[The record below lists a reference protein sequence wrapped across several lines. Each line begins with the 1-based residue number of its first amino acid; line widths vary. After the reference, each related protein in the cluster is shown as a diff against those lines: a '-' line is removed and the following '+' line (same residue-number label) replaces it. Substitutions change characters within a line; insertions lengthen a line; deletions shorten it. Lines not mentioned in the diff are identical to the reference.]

1 MKNISQL
8 ILLSMI
14 LIGLVACSSSEDKA
28 QTRLTEIEQQITLGQ
43 ATNAEENYR
52 QLISDYPETR
62 GALKAQEQL
71 ELLLQKKQ
79 KIEMQQAYEAIK
91 SIPRVVSGY
100 KSIYRQWPQSIKEL
114 DDGDYFFDS
123 SYMAETIP
131 QGFKAYLA
139 LTADEN
145 GFILWSLPDD
155 SPASYRLTDNGGKVI
170 RGEKQTLLAEINNN
184 YRIEAQQGGLIILL
198 PKTAVQ

>member
-62 GALKAQEQL
+62 GALK
-71 ELLLQKKQ
+71 
-79 KIEMQQAYEAIK
+79 
-91 SIPRVVSGY
+91 
-100 KSIYRQWPQSIKEL
+100 
-114 DDGDYFFDS
+114 S
-123 SYMAETIP
+123 SRTAGIAAAEKTEDRN
-131 QGFKAYLA
+131 AA
-139 LTADEN
+139 
-145 GFILWSLPDD
+145 SL
-155 SPASYRLTDNGGKVI
+155 
-170 RGEKQTLLAEINNN
+170 
-184 YRIEAQQGGLIILL
+184 
-198 PKTAVQ
+198 